1 LLPSINTKLLVL
13 KNVPFFLSEL
23 QKASGLRVLRR
34 LVERQRSV
42 EESESIM
49 TKELISA
56 YPLENRSSFLDK
68 ARKKP
73 PARLKPLVLPD
84 DY

>member
-1 LLPSINTKLLVL
+1 MAGFSQNNIAAPKLS
-13 KNVPFFLSEL
+13 FFLSEL
-23 QKASGLRVLRR
+23 QKASGLKVLRR

-49 TKELISA
+49 AKELISA
-56 YPLENRSSFLDK
+56 YPVQNRSGYLDK

-73 PARLKPLVLPD
+73 PARLKPLVIPD
-84 DY
+84 D